1 LTNSIIEQET
11 RPKILTRAERDRLDV
26 YERLIETHF
35 RGFYEA
41 ANALAAIRDDRL
53 FMEAYGSIDE
63 YVRDRWNFG
72 KKKPAPNQW
81 RYPPT

>member
-1 LTNSIIEQET
+1 MNSIVEQGT

-35 RGFYEA
+35 RGFYKA

-53 FMEAYGSIDE
+53 FMEGYGSIDE
-63 YVRDRWNFG
+63 YVRGRWNFG
-72 KKKPAPNQW
+72 KKKRRPQ
-81 RYPPT
+81 R